1 MKIKMNLNMRRAKF
15 INTSVQNKT
24 LILVFIAAVVPMAIV
39 AICLYYLIFNML
51 AWQLGIPEI
60 IAYNLVPVARKVNMI
75 ILVSLPVALFI
86 IWFAAL
92 ELSHRIAGP
101 VYRLEKELD
110 KRLED
115 KETGPIQL
123 REKDELKILAD
134 KINKLIQKTK
144 QG

>member
-1 MKIKMNLNMRRAKF
+1 MRKVKF
-15 INTSVQNKT
+15 INTPVQNKT

-39 AICLYYLIFNML
+39 SICLYYIIFNML

-75 ILVSLPVALFI
+75 MLVSLPVALFI
-86 IWFAAL
+86 IWLAAL

-101 VYRLEKELD
+101 VYRLEKELSD
-110 KRLED
+110 RLD
-115 KETGPIQL
+115 GKKTGPIQL
-123 REKDELKILAD
+123 REKDELRTLAD
-134 KINKLIQKTK
+134 KINKLIERPR